1 MIKLSSA
8 RFRKPAA
15 LPSLLLF
22 AALMLGPEAPARDA
36 SYARFG
42 SVGEGAY
49 GLLWLDVDPSRSDVA
64 LDGSH
69 LDAGVWLISV
79 VPGQHD
85 IRIRKTGYRTHYS
98 RFAIAAGQSLHLDVR
113 LEPGGD
119 GGL

>member
-1 MIKLSSA
+1 MIKLSTA
-8 RFRKPAA
+8 RFRRRAT
-15 LPSLLLF
+15 LLILSGF
-22 AALMLGPEAPARDA
+22 AALIPGPGAQENSP
-36 SYARFG
+36 ARFG
-42 SVGEGAY
+42 TVGQVAY
-49 GLLWLDVDPSRSDVA
+49 GLLWLDVDPARADVA

-85 IRIRKTGYRTHYS
+85 IRIRKPGYRTHYS
-98 RFAIAAGQSLHLDVR
+98 RFGIAPGQNLHLEVR